1 MNLHG
6 EMFKQLLCP
15 NCRTPSID
23 LQVKPARGSD
33 IGIAGLHSVL
43 MAHCETCN
51 QTVPSTATSEKTV
64 PDLGIT
70 VNIRA
75 VASARNCG
83 MGYQQLTQF
92 TAGLRESAVAC
103 QEECYSSGVFRNL

>member
-1 MNLHG
+1 MNLLR
-6 EMFKQLLCP
+6 EMLKQLLCP

-43 MAHCETCN
+43 MAHCKTCN
-51 QTVPSTATSEKTV
+51 QTVASTATSEKTV
-64 PDLGIT
+64 PNLGII

-83 MGYQQLTQF
+83 MGNQQLTQF
-92 TAGLRESAVAC
+92 TTGLRESAVAC
-103 QEECYSSGVFRNL
+103 QEECYSSGVFRNS